1 MTDLASLV
9 EMMCQG
15 TATIADRDR
24 LESLLR
30 DPANRSAYLAASRL
44 HSELLWRW
52 HRGRFEV
59 LRPREAGPG
68 LRPAAARE
76 KSTGAASLPRPGRG
90 SAAAFAGLV
99 LGWLSRLAIS
109 LTRPV
114 PLSLLAASGV
124 IVGMLTIAA
133 AVSLPRIS
141 PSGDAAGRLPDAW
154 ITGAHEAK
162 WRSSGASFGLADP
175 LRAGTTLD
183 LESGLVEIRYGA
195 GATVVLEG
203 PAVLRVEGRAAASLT
218 QGRLTAKLEK
228 AGLADGGRRAGAA
241 LPRLFTVHTPK
252 ASVHDLGTEFGVEVR
267 EAGTADVHVFDGL
280 VEVTKEAPATSPT
293 EHTASRAAPA
303 MRLAAGDSARVDES
317 GRIKAA
323 PVSGRA
329 FVRSLPRPAAADLAK
344 KVSIPWNDATAEI
357 IYRDTFRGSGPLDGT
372 SPASRGGV
380 GTAAWRA
387 IGPDWGS
394 LDASGERPGLQV
406 AGEGHAL
413 LPFTPEPGYVYK
425 LTVTLDVTA
434 GGASGIGFGMR
445 AEIPSRYPLNVASA
459 GQRHDCSAGQGIWS
473 VNALMPG
480 PGNEW
485 RLLADRLSGRQTRSV
500 LFDTTGDRWQ
510 VAYHVGDRLLGTHV
524 YPKNPTAVEH
534 IGLHAGDASVR
545 GCVASFELAR
555 NKAQKEAV
563 R

>member
-9 EMMCQG
+9 ETMCRG
-15 TATIADRDR
+15 TATRADRDR

-44 HSELLWRW
+44 HAELLWRW
-52 HRGRFEV
+52 HRGRFDV
-59 LRPREAGPG
+59 LGQREADGCP
-68 LRPAAARE
+68 RPAAAPT
-76 KSTGAASLPRPGRG
+76 KSAAAASLRRPSRG
-90 SAAAFAGLV
+90 SAAAFVGLV
-99 LGWLSRLAIS
+99 IGWLSRQAIALA
-109 LTRPV
+109 RPV
-114 PLSLLAASGV
+114 PMSLLVASVTITG
-124 IVGMLTIAA
+124 LLAIAA
-133 AVSLPRIS
+133 AVSLPPFS
-141 PSGDAAGRLPDAW
+141 ASGDAVARQPEARIAGVY
-154 ITGAHEAK
+154 EAK

-183 LESGLVEIRYGA
+183 LESGLVEIRYGT

-252 ASVHDLGTEFGVEVR
+252 ASVHDLGTEFGVEVG

-280 VEVTKEAPATSPT
+280 VELTNVVVSNEAPA
-293 EHTASRAAPA
+293 ASRVAPA
-303 MRLAAGDSARVDES
+303 MRLAAGDSAQVDEA

-323 PVSGRA
+323 PVSGQA
-329 FVRSLPRPAAADLAK
+329 FVRALPRPDAADLAK

-357 IYRDTFRGSGPLDGT
+357 MYRDAFRGSGPLDGT

-413 LPFTPEPGYVYK
+413 LPFKPEPGYVYK

-434 GGASGIGFGMR
+434 GGVSGMAFGMR
-445 AEIPSRYPLNVASA
+445 AEIPSRHPLNVASA
-459 GQRHDCSAGQGIWS
+459 GQRHDCSAGEGIWS

-485 RLLADRLSGRQTRSV
+485 RLLADRLGGRQTRSV
-500 LFDTTGDRWQ
+500 LLDTTGDRWQ
-510 VAYHVGDRLLGTHV
+510 VAYHVGDRLLGMHV

>member
-15 TATIADRDR
+15 TATRADRDR

-59 LRPREAGPG
+59 LGPREAGRGPR
-68 LRPAAARE
+68 LAAARE
-76 KSTGAASLPRPGRG
+76 KSTAAASLPRPGRG

-114 PLSLLAASGV
+114 PLSLLTAGSV
-124 IVGMLTIAA
+124 IVGVLMIAA
-133 AVSLPRIS
+133 AVTLPSIS
-141 PSGDAAGRLPDAW
+141 SSGDAAGRLPDAW

-162 WRSSGASFGLADP
+162 WRSSGGSFGLADP

-267 EAGTADVHVFDGL
+267 EAGTAEVHVFDGL
-280 VEVTKEAPATSPT
+280 VELTNVVVSNEAPDT
-293 EHTASRAAPA
+293 SRAAPA
-303 MRLAAGDSARVDES
+303 MRLAAGDSAQVDEA

-323 PVSGRA
+323 PVSGQA

-357 IYRDTFRGSGPLDGT
+357 MYRDAFRGSGPLDGT

-413 LPFTPEPGYVYK
+413 LPFKPEPGYVYK

-434 GGASGIGFGMR
+434 GGVSGMAFGMR
-445 AEIPSRYPLNVASA
+445 AEIPSRHPLNVASA
-459 GQRHDCSAGQGIWS
+459 GQRHDCSAGEGIWS

-485 RLLADRLSGRQTRSV
+485 RLLADRLGGRQTRSV
-500 LFDTTGDRWQ
+500 LLDTTGDRWQ
-510 VAYHVGDRLLGTHV
+510 VAYHVGDRLLGMHV

>member
-15 TATIADRDR
+15 TATRADRDR

-59 LRPREAGPG
+59 LGQREAGRGP
-68 LRPAAARE
+68 RPAAARE
-76 KSTGAASLPRPGRG
+76 KSTAAASLPRSGRG

-114 PLSLLAASGV
+114 PMSLLVASGT
-124 IVGMLTIAA
+124 ITGLLAIAA
-133 AVSLPRIS
+133 AVSLPTFS
-141 PSGDAAGRLPDAW
+141 ASGDAVARQPEARIAGVY
-154 ITGAHEAK
+154 EAK

-175 LRAGTTLD
+175 IRAGTTLD
-183 LESGLVEIRYGA
+183 LESGLVEIRYGT

-203 PAVLRVEGRAAASLT
+203 PAVLRVDGRAAATLT

-228 AGLADGGRRAGAA
+228 AGLADGGRRAGAT

-252 ASVHDLGTEFGVEVR
+252 ASVHDLGTEFGVEVL
-267 EAGTADVHVFDGL
+267 EAGTADLHVFDGL
-280 VEVTKEAPATSPT
+280 VELTNVVVSNEAPAT
-293 EHTASRAAPA
+293 SRAAPA
-303 MRLAAGDSARVDES
+303 MRLAEGDSAEVDET

-323 PVSGRA
+323 PVSGQA
-329 FVRSLPRPAAADLAK
+329 FVRSLPRPATADLAE

-357 IYRDTFRGSGPLDGT
+357 MYRDAFRGSGPLDGT
-372 SPASRGGV
+372 SPAARGGV
-380 GTAAWRA
+380 GTATWRA

-394 LDASGERPGLQV
+394 LNASGERPGLQV

-413 LPFTPEPGYVYK
+413 LPFKPEPGYVYK

-434 GGASGIGFGMR
+434 GGVSGMAFGMR

-459 GQRHDCSAGQGIWS
+459 GQRHDCSAGEGIWS

-485 RLLADRLSGRQTRSV
+485 RLLADRLGGRQTRSV
-500 LFDTTGDRWQ
+500 LLDTTGDRWQ
-510 VAYHVGDRLLGTHV
+510 VAYHVGDRLLGMHV

>member
-15 TATIADRDR
+15 TATRADRDR

-59 LRPREAGPG
+59 LGPREAGPG
-68 LRPAAARE
+68 PRPAAARE
-76 KSTGAASLPRPGRG
+76 KSTAAASLPRPGRG

-114 PLSLLAASGV
+114 PLSLLTAGSVVVGV
-124 IVGMLTIAA
+124 LMIAA
-133 AVSLPRIS
+133 AVTLPSIS

-162 WRSSGASFGLADP
+162 WRSSGGSFGLADP

-203 PAVLRVEGRAAASLT
+203 PAVLRVEGRAAASLM

-267 EAGTADVHVFDGL
+267 EAGTAHVHVFDGL
-280 VEVTKEAPATSPT
+280 VELTNVVVSNEAPA
-293 EHTASRAAPA
+293 ASRAAPA
-303 MRLAAGDSARVDES
+303 MRLAAGDSAQVDEA
-317 GRIKAA
+317 GRIKAV
-323 PVSGRA
+323 PVSGQA

-357 IYRDTFRGSGPLDGT
+357 MYRDAFRGSGPLDGT

-413 LPFTPEPGYVYK
+413 LPFKPEPGYVYK

-434 GGASGIGFGMR
+434 GGVSGMAFGMR
-445 AEIPSRYPLNVASA
+445 AEIPSRHPLNVASA
-459 GQRHDCSAGQGIWS
+459 GQRHDCSAGDGIWS

-485 RLLADRLSGRQTRSV
+485 RLLADRLGGRQTRSV
-500 LFDTTGDRWQ
+500 LLDTTGDRWQ
-510 VAYHVGDRLLGTHV
+510 VAYHVGDRLLGMHV

>member
-9 EMMCQG
+9 EAMCRG
-15 TATIADRDR
+15 TATHSDRDR
-24 LESLLR
+24 LETLLR
-30 DPANRSAYLAASRL
+30 DPANRAAYLAASRL

-59 LRPREAGPG
+59 LGQREADGGP
-68 LRPAAARE
+68 RPAAARA
-76 KSTGAASLPRPGRG
+76 KSSAAASPRLPSRG
-90 SAAAFAGLV
+90 SFAAFAGLV
-99 LGWLSRLAIS
+99 ISWLSRQAIALA
-109 LTRPV
+109 RPV
-114 PLSLLAASGV
+114 PMSLLVASATITG
-124 IVGMLTIAA
+124 LLAIAA
-133 AVSLPRIS
+133 AVSLPSIS
-141 PSGDAAGRLPDAW
+141 ASGGAAARLPDAW
-154 ITGAHEAK
+154 ITGVHEAK

-183 LESGLVEIRYGA
+183 LESGLVEIRYGT

-228 AGLADGGRRAGAA
+228 AGLADGGRRAGAE

-280 VEVTKEAPATSPT
+280 VELTNVVVSNEAPA
-293 EHTASRAAPA
+293 ASRAAPA
-303 MRLAAGDSARVDES
+303 MRLAAGDSAQVDEA

-323 PVSGRA
+323 PVSGQA
-329 FVRSLPRPAAADLAK
+329 FVRALPRPDAADLAK

-357 IYRDTFRGSGPLDGT
+357 MYRDAFRGSGPLDGT

-387 IGPDWGS
+387 IGPDWCS

-413 LPFTPEPGYVYK
+413 LPFKPEPGYVYK

-434 GGASGIGFGMR
+434 GGVSGMAFGMR
-445 AEIPSRYPLNVASA
+445 AEIPSRHPLNVASA
-459 GQRHDCSAGQGIWS
+459 GQRHDCSAGEGIWS

-485 RLLADRLSGRQTRSV
+485 RLLADRLGGRQTRSV
-500 LFDTTGDRWQ
+500 LLDTTGDRWQ

>member
-15 TATIADRDR
+15 TATRADRDR

-59 LRPREAGPG
+59 LGPREAGRGPR
-68 LRPAAARE
+68 LAAARE
-76 KSTGAASLPRPGRG
+76 KSTAAASLPRPGRG

-114 PLSLLAASGV
+114 PLSLLTAGSV
-124 IVGMLTIAA
+124 IVGVLMIAA
-133 AVSLPRIS
+133 AVTLPSIS

-183 LESGLVEIRYGA
+183 LESGLVEIRYGT
-195 GATVVLEG
+195 GATLVLEG

-218 QGRLTAKLEK
+218 QGRLAAKLEK
-228 AGLADGGRRAGAA
+228 AGLADGGRRAGVA

-280 VEVTKEAPATSPT
+280 VELTNVVVSNEAPA
-293 EHTASRAAPA
+293 ASRAAPA
-303 MRLAAGDSARVDES
+303 MRLAAGDSAQVDEA

-323 PVSGRA
+323 PVSGQA

-357 IYRDTFRGSGPLDGT
+357 MYRDAFRGSGPLDGT

-413 LPFTPEPGYVYK
+413 LPFKPEPGYVYK

-434 GGASGIGFGMR
+434 GGVSGMAFGMR
-445 AEIPSRYPLNVASA
+445 AEIPSRHPLNVASA
-459 GQRHDCSAGQGIWS
+459 GQRHDCSAGDGIWS

-485 RLLADRLSGRQTRSV
+485 RLLADRLGGRQTRSV
-500 LFDTTGDRWQ
+500 LLDTTGDRWQ
-510 VAYHVGDRLLGTHV
+510 VAYHVGDRLLGMHV